1 MKKFITVFS
10 CLVIMF
16 FSLLPVKS
24 AQAQRKGK
32 ILFIPHDDRPIS
44 CDMPA
49 EAVFMLGYDVVMP
62 PKELL
67 GGVGKLANPEKL
79 AKWAKGQA
87 KGSIAAVISADAMIY
102 GGLVPSRNHDFS
114 TEELDKRV
122 KNIISLKKEN
132 PTLDIYVFGSLMRT
146 PRGPSTS
153 GNEEPSYYK
162 LFGREIFQATGFID
176 KKDIQGLSDEEENA
190 LNELIS
196 KIPSYAWQDW
206 TERRKK
212 NLDINK
218 KLIDLIHSGTLD
230 YFIIGKDDN
239 APLSATHMEGRKLAE
254 YSSNLPDD
262 NFQLLAGIDEF
273 AMLLL
278 ARAVNKHEKQTPKI
292 AVQYNIGTG
301 SDTIPAFSDEP
312 IHNSIDSQIA
322 IAGAKKVASDDDA
335 DFILLVNTNPD
346 GRTGDS
352 NSIPD
357 IPATSYK
364 PRAGTFEFANLV
376 EEKVNANYKV
386 VVADIA
392 FANGSDNALMKV
404 LHERNLLMKL
414 RAYAGWNTPTNSTG
428 FAIGQGIIAAR
439 LSKENYE
446 RLLMERYLDDYV
458 YQGNIRNKVM
468 NMLQQKYGNYSLC
481 LDLKEYNKEVASET
495 TTLIREF
502 ALTHLPEY
510 KGLENLEFSFPWHR
524 TFEGLI
530 VLPK

>member
-1 MKKFITVFS
+1 
-10 CLVIMF
+10 MF
-16 FSLLPVKS
+16 FSLLSVNS
-24 AQAQRKGK
+24 AQAQNKGK

-79 AKWAKGQA
+79 AKWAREHTKDA
-87 KGSIAAVISADAMIY
+87 IAVILSSDAMIY
-102 GGLVPSRNHDFS
+102 GGLVPSRNHNFS
-114 TEELDKRV
+114 AEELDKRV
-122 KNIISLKKEN
+122 ENIVSLKKEN
-132 PTLDIYVFGSLMRT
+132 PALNIYVFGSLMRT
-146 PRGPSTS
+146 PSGPETS
-153 GNEEPSYYK
+153 GNEDPSYYK
-162 LFGREIFQATGFID
+162 ICGREIFQATGLID
-176 KKDIQGLSDEEENA
+176 KKDMQGLTDEEEND
-190 LNELIS
+190 LNKLMG
-196 KIPSYAWQDW
+196 KIPSDAWQDW

-212 NLDINK
+212 NIDISK
-218 KLIDLIHSGTLD
+218 KLIDLTRSGTLD
-230 YFIIGKDDN
+230 YLIIGKDDN

-254 YSSNLPDD
+254 YSSDLPDN

-278 ARAVNKHEKQTPKI
+278 TRAVNKHEKQTPKI
-292 AVQYNIGTG
+292 AVQYNIGKG
-301 SDTIPAFSDEP
+301 SDTIPGFCDEP

-322 IAGAKKVASDDDA
+322 IAGATKVTSDDDA

-346 GRTGDS
+346 GRTGDC

-357 IPATSYK
+357 MPATSDK
-364 PRAGTFEFANLV
+364 PRAGTFEFANLI
-376 EEKVNANYKV
+376 EKKINANYKV

-404 LHERNLLMKL
+404 LRKRNLLMEL

-439 LSKENYE
+439 LSKTDCEQ
-446 RLLMERYLDDYV
+446 LLIARYLDDYV
-458 YQGNIRNKVM
+458 YQANIRPKIM
-468 NMLQQKYGNYSLC
+468 NMIFNKFGNYNFC
-481 LDLKEYNKEVASET
+481 LKLGEYEEEITALT
-495 TTLIREF
+495 TNMMRQF
-502 ALTHLPEY
+502 AVTHLPKY